1 MGYELFIARRLR
13 LSDESR
19 RGMSP
24 SIVIAIVG
32 IALSIVVM
40 MLAMSIVYGFK
51 KEIRSKVTGFDSQVT
66 VYPASYDGVSDG
78 GYIDFS
84 PELRKV
90 IDGTDLFLTPSLVMQ
105 QPAIIKTDTTFQAV
119 LIKGIGDGPGW
130 DFVSDNIIAGELPE
144 YSDEENGNKVIVSE
158 IIANKLGLK
167 LGDKVNA
174 YFFIDNSLKAR
185 RIELAAIYNTNFGDY
200 DKAFIFSSLPFVQK
214 VVGVDNNQG
223 SRIELMTSGRESVDE
238 SALKLQNEMMLAC
251 YTGKLN
257 GTYRL
262 ATVTENGMMYFNWL
276 ELLDT
281 NVVVILVLMALVSGF
296 TLISSLFIIILE
308 RVNMIGVLKALGAT
322 NGEIRR
328 IFSYVAQKLV
338 ILGMLIGD
346 ILGIAFLLI
355 QKYTRFLPLD
365 PEAYYLDYVPVE
377 INWLQIILLNIGVF
391 LISWLM
397 ILIPGQL
404 VAKITPASSIKYE

>member
-90 IDGTDLFLTPSLVMQ
+90 IDGTDLFLTPSLVIQ

-214 VVGVDNNQG
+214 VVGVGNNQG

>member
-51 KEIRSKVTGFDSQVT
+51 KEIRNKVTGFDSQVT

-90 IDGTDLFLTPSLVMQ
+90 IDGTGLFLTPSLVMQ

-119 LIKGIGDGPGW
+119 LIKGIDDGPGW

-144 YSDEENGNKVIVSE
+144 YRDEENGNKIIVSE

-185 RIELAAIYNTNFGDY
+185 RIELAAIYDTNFGDY

-214 VVGVDNNQG
+214 VVGVGNNQG
-223 SRIELMTSGRESVDE
+223 SRIELMTSGKESVDE

-322 NGEIRR
+322 NREIRR

-397 ILIPGQL
+397 ILIPGQI

>member
-90 IDGTDLFLTPSLVMQ
+90 IDGTDLFLTPSLVIQ

>member
-214 VVGVDNNQG
+214 VVGVGNNQG

>member
-90 IDGTDLFLTPSLVMQ
+90 IDGTDLFLAPSLVLQ

-144 YSDEENGNKVIVSE
+144 YSDEEDGNKVIVSE

-214 VVGVDNNQG
+214 VVGVGNNQG

>member
-51 KEIRSKVTGFDSQVT
+51 KEIRNKVTGFDSQVT

-90 IDGTDLFLTPSLVMQ
+90 IDGTGLFLTPSLVMQ
-105 QPAIIKTDTTFQAV
+105 QPAMIKTDTTFQAV
-119 LIKGIGDGPGW
+119 LIKGIDDGPGW

-144 YSDEENGNKVIVSE
+144 YRDEENGNKIIVSE

-185 RIELAAIYNTNFGDY
+185 RIELAAIYDTNFGDY

-214 VVGVDNNQG
+214 VVGVGNNQG
-223 SRIELMTSGRESVDE
+223 SRIELMTSGKESVDE

-322 NGEIRR
+322 NREIRR

-397 ILIPGQL
+397 ILIPGQI